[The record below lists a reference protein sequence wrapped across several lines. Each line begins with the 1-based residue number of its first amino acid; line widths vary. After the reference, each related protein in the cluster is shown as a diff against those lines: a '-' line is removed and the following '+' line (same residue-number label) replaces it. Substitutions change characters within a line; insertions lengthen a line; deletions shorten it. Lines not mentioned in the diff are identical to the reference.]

1 MTKDSNE
8 LRLTAA
14 DVQRLMSDD
23 SADARVHTTSKIAA
37 QFDSPTLTDEERKIA
52 QEIFR
57 ILVKDAEVRV
67 REALSTHLKASK
79 SLPRDVAVAL
89 ANDVDSVALPVL
101 KVSEVLTDA
110 DLIAIIRGKSAAKQ
124 TAIAQRPSVSSQ
136 VSDALVDDGNEHA
149 VARLLGNEGAE
160 LSESTLGRVMDSYP
174 DSVAVA
180 DSIVRRTDL
189 PPAIS
194 ERVVAALS
202 EQLHTVLVAKHDV
215 SPDVAT
221 NLVLQV
227 RERALM
233 GLLDYGSSD
242 AELDALV
249 DQLYRKDRLTPSL
262 LLRAL
267 CVGDINLFERAMSRM
282 TGLPLQN
289 VRILIHDKGMLGLEP
304 LYMRAQ
310 LPPPLF
316 PAFRAAIAL
325 VVETEYDG
333 GVNDRE
339 RFVERMLARVL
350 TQFPDPSNKINSSDI
365 EFLLSKLQ
373 QIAA

>member
-1 MTKDSNE
+1 MTQNPNE
-8 LRLTAA
+8 QRLTAA

-23 SADARVHTTSKIAA
+23 SLDARVETTSKIAA
-37 QFDSPTLTDEERKIA
+37 QFDSAALTPDERQIA
-52 QEIFR
+52 QDIFR
-57 ILVKDAEVRV
+57 VLVKDAEVRV
-67 REALSTHLKASK
+67 REALSAHLKASK

-89 ANDVDSVALPVL
+89 ANDIDSVALPVL
-101 KVSEVLTDA
+101 KVSEVLSDE
-110 DLIAIIRGKSAAKQ
+110 DLIAIIRGQSPAKQ
-124 TAIAQRPSVSSQ
+124 AAIAQRPKVSTQ
-136 VSDALVDDGNEHA
+136 VSEALVDKGDEQA

-160 LSESTLGRVMDSYP
+160 LSESALGRVMDSYP
-174 DSVAVA
+174 DSIAVA
-180 DSIVRRTDL
+180 DSMARRTDL

-202 EQLHTVLVAKHDV
+202 DRLHTFLVAKHDV
-215 SPDVAT
+215 SPDIAA

-233 GLLDYGSSD
+233 SLLDYGSSD

-249 DQLYRKDRLTPSL
+249 DQLYRKKGLTPSL

-267 CVGDINLFERAMSRM
+267 CVGDLNFFERAMSRI
-282 TGLPLQN
+282 TGLPVQN

-304 LYMRAQ
+304 LYMRAE

-333 GVNDRE
+333 GANDRE
-339 RFVERMLARVL
+339 RFVERMLERVL
-350 TQFPDPSNKINSSDI
+350 THFPKPSERISSSDI
-365 EFLLSKLQ
+365 EFLLAKLQ
-373 QIAA
+373 QLAA

>member
-333 GVNDRE
+333 GANDRE

>member
-1 MTKDSNE
+1 MTKDSND

-23 SADARVHTTSKIAA
+23 SADARIETSSKIAA
-37 QFDSPTLTDEERKIA
+37 QYDSPTLTDEERKIA

-57 ILVKDAEVRV
+57 LLVKDAEVRV

-110 DLIAIIRGKSAAKQ
+110 DLIAIIRGKSPSKQ
-124 TAIAQRPSVSSQ
+124 TAIAQRSSVSSQ
-136 VSDALVDDGNEHA
+136 VSDALVDDGNEEA

-221 NLVLQV
+221 NLILQV

-249 DQLYRKDRLTPSL
+249 DQLYRKGRLTPSL

-267 CVGDINLFERAMSRM
+267 CVGDINLFERAMARM

-325 VVETEYDG
+325 VVETDYDG
-333 GVNDRE
+333 GANDRE